1 MSAEGQHKAI
11 LENGWFVNNTV
22 DESGNSGHC
31 KLHGYTVRQMMQN
44 TFYLPTDTHNAE
56 KRRVIKTF

>member
-31 KLHGYTVRQMMQN
+31 KLHGYTVRQMM
-44 TFYLPTDTHNAE
+44 
-56 KRRVIKTF
+56 